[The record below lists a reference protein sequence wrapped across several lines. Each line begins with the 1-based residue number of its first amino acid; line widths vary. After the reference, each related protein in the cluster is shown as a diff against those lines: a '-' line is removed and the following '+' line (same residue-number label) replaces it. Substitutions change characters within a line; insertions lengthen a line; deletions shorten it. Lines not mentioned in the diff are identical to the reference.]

1 MDVSHRKPLSARGT
15 YRVPLCSSGHHGT
28 TRYIRCVPGLRRTW
42 GRRSVSLDE
51 QGRSHTRRAGRTPA
65 AVTGPSFI
73 FNSGH
78 GVHGPRHTRSAARS
92 TASLPAEAA
101 NLSAR
106 PIEPRTPVLWWCSRA
121 LLELKLHL
129 SGIARMLQAAGR
141 MRGFTLNAEAR
152 PVTADV
158 PCTDE
163 NGRRRCT
170 RHRWPQAQAKAPPD
184 ASSLRVKRALV
195 THTCPEREYGVGCK
209 TPPPP
214 PSMSSGTR
222 VPTRSGTL
230 VRRRPWTFIGVA

>member
-1 MDVSHRKPLSARGT
+1 MYRPLGES
-15 YRVPLCSSGHHGT
+15 VPPPAITPRSVFRSSFRLACSTTTAHG
-28 TRYIRCVPGLRRTW
+28 RQSPQASQRPRCVPGLRRTW

-65 AVTGPSFI
+65 AVT
-73 FNSGH
+73 
-78 GVHGPRHTRSAARS
+78 ARS

-141 MRGFTLNAEAR
+141 MRGFTLNAE
-152 PVTADV
+152 VTADV